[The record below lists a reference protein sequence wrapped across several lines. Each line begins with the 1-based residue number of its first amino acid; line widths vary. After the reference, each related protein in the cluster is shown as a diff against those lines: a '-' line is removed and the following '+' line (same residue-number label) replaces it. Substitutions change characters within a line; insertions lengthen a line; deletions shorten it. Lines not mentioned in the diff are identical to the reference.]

1 MCPKMDT
8 NIVLRVMGYTV
19 NRSRTDNTMSKRKG
33 SKGQITIYKTL
44 HRQHKMEPNEPDKKP
59 EKTSSIQY
67 KDQFNLKQDT
77 MNNVDKELSRFSQ
90 YLLYLLKE

>member
-1 MCPKMDT
+1 
-8 NIVLRVMGYTV
+8 
-19 NRSRTDNTMSKRKG
+19 
-33 SKGQITIYKTL
+33 
-44 HRQHKMEPNEPDKKP
+44 MEPNEPDKKP

-90 YLLYLLKE
+90 YLLYLLKEWKKRDRLKLL